1 MWQSAQ
7 LQNCTCARAP
17 TDTAVSNLCIRCA
30 SVRHRDLCAHHVPFK
45 LTLNAYPT
53 EHTHTVCLLVA
64 LHVKQF
70 NPLRA
75 GFKRAEGDPNGC
87 DTYARDCLNLGVKPD
102 MLIQKARARFE
113 SAGGTVLENT
123 SITGITVRPNGA
135 EISVA
140 SDVSLTARLVLDC
153 MGNGSPLVRQMRWGR
168 KPEGICS
175 TTCRHTTAACCS
187 SHLVF
192 YAYVYTI

>member
-1 MWQSAQ
+1 MIAASRNHYSCKTHACVHLHAMFQQHSSSIESCRVMKCVILSVCTPCAVQTQAKCSLTEYTHICLSARY
-7 LQNCTCARAP
+7 T
-17 TDTAVSNLCIRCA
+17 S
-30 SVRHRDLCAHHVPFK
+30 H
-45 LTLNAYPT
+45 
-53 EHTHTVCLLVA
+53 E
-64 LHVKQF
+64 QF

-140 SDVSLTARLVLDC
+140 SDSPLTARLVLDC

-175 TTCRHTTAACCS
+175 YRDTHNSCM
-187 SHLVF
+187 
-192 YAYVYTI
+192 